1 MIQIKHQEDCCG
13 CEACVQICPANC
25 ISFTA
30 DKEGFYY
37 PSADNKLCIHCNLCE
52 KVCPVLNQAANSL
65 PKTVYATQHP
75 NKEVRKVSSSG
86 GIFTLI
92 ASIIIKEGGV
102 VFGARF
108 DKNWNVI
115 HDFTETI
122 EGLQAFQGSKYVQS
136 RIGNSYQLAEQYLK
150 KGRKVMFTG
159 TSCQI
164 AGLKKFLR
172 KEYNNLLAVDIICH
186 GVPSPLV
193 WQKFLTDCL
202 NHHKTTRKSL
212 MTFTFR
218 DKQSGWKKYQ
228 STYTIQKKVGLDN
241 HVTSH
246 SLKYEENSYMQA
258 FLNNYTLR
266 PSCYQCPAKNGK
278 SCSDITLD
286 WLDANLDIRGMMT
299 GEGFDGAWGSAEHD
313 GVLSATV
320 GLTYKFKRRGW
331 DRSKTVYRYDYG
343 DLESMRNKLNEMNA
357 ENERLKKELAQ
368 GKMAAARET
377 VKRIAS
383 ANLETFPIGKSKL
396 SNEARANLGMLAEV
410 IKADD
415 KNAVYTIT
423 GYADAG
429 TGSKRIN
436 EKLSKARAEAVYECL
451 VEEFGIDKAQLK
463 IDYKGGVEN
472 MFYDDPRL
480 SRAVITRAE

>member
-75 NKEVRKVSSSG
+75 NKEVRKISSSG

-228 STYTIQKKVGLDN
+228 STYTIQKEVGLDN

-266 PSCYQCPAKNGK
+266 PICYQCPAKNGK
-278 SCSDITLD
+278 SCSDITIGDFWGINQIAPELD
-286 WLDANLDIRGMMT
+286 DDKGCSLLIIHHKSTEDWIQNNLSLSNSFSLDDVVPYNPSLKNPAKAHINRTYFFHLLINR
-299 GEGFDGAWGSAEHD
+299 GFDDSWKKVNSSNI
-313 GVLSATV
+313 LYR
-320 GLTYKFKRRGW
+320 LIRRL
-331 DRSKTVYRYDYG
+331 YR
-343 DLESMRNKLNEMNA
+343 LL
-357 ENERLKKELAQ
+357 
-368 GKMAAARET
+368 
-377 VKRIAS
+377 
-383 ANLETFPIGKSKL
+383 
-396 SNEARANLGMLAEV
+396 
-410 IKADD
+410 
-415 KNAVYTIT
+415 
-423 GYADAG
+423 
-429 TGSKRIN
+429 
-436 EKLSKARAEAVYECL
+436 
-451 VEEFGIDKAQLK
+451 
-463 IDYKGGVEN
+463 
-472 MFYDDPRL
+472 
-480 SRAVITRAE
+480 